1 MCCDTADTCCGSVLP
16 HVLGHKNQMIW
27 ANDFFS
33 IWKISPTARWGFANI
48 ILFFLSFRIIPSY
61 LFLEPRSY
69 HIKVNIIFDS
79 NLFYYIWYRK
89 VRVGLQKKNNVMRML
104 LDRPIIRYFARYSQF
119 PFFCWW
125 YYICYTFSRN
135 RDFKLFETNQAWMI
149 SNYCI
154 SRSDQ

>member
-1 MCCDTADTCCGSVLP
+1 MLP

-33 IWKISPTARWGFANI
+33 IWKINPTARWGFANI
-48 ILFFLSFRIIPSY
+48 ILFLSFRIIPSY

-79 NLFYYIWYRK
+79 NLFYYVCTTLYRK
-89 VRVGLQKKNNVMRML
+89 VKVGLQKNNNNLMRIL
-104 LDRPIIRYFARYSQF
+104 LDRPIIRYFTHYSQF
-119 PFFCWW
+119 PFFLLV

>member
-33 IWKISPTARWGFANI
+33 IWKINPTARWGFANI
-48 ILFFLSFRIIPSY
+48 IIPSY

-79 NLFYYIWYRK
+79 NLFYYTRYIYYK
-89 VRVGLQKKNNVMRML
+89 FKLHTKNNNVIHML